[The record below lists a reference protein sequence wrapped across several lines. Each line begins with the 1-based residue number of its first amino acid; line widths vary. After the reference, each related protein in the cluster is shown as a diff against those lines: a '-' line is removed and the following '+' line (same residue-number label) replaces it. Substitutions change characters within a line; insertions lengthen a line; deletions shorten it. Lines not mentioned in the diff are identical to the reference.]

1 MAHQPTGA
9 EGKIAVSKFNR
20 NVQMKPAVLAVTSP
34 IRSSTEQPTL
44 HTALGAQGW
53 EREAQAEL
61 YLLAAGGFLG
71 MEGKFHESA
80 TARDA
85 RAIELIRQMAVE
97 DFDWVFG
104 FLTWLRAK
112 GNMRTAPIMLAVE
125 AVHARLEAGEHGA
138 VGTRVSVPVEFTAWT
153 PITNRRLIDQV
164 CQRADEPGELLAYW
178 FAKYGVE
185 RPGKAPKIPQ
195 PIKRGVAD
203 AAKRLYNEYSMLK
216 YDTATHSVRFADVL
230 ELCHPK
236 PADGK
241 VWQYDL
247 FKHAIDRRHSRDE
260 DIPDSLHMVHWNRLL
275 RADTNPNSWCNPDTL
290 KAAGMTWE
298 DAFSAVGSKVDKAKL
313 WEAMIPSM
321 GYGAL
326 LKNLRNFDEAGV
338 SNKVA
343 NAVVARLVDETE
355 VLKSRQFPY
364 RFFSAFKHTK
374 SLRWAQALEMA
385 LEISLRQIP
394 VLTGRT
400 LILVDRSPSMFP
412 GYYFSTPNKSD
423 ISLADQ
429 AAVFGSTLALRAQAP
444 TLVEF
449 GGESQ
454 EIAVPKGGSVLKMVG
469 EAFGQSNG
477 TDIPSAIKKHY
488 ANHDRVV
495 IVTDEQTRPGY
506 LPSNMSGRVVETS
519 IDAYIPLNVPVFV
532 WNMAGYKAGAMNT
545 GHKGRF
551 TLGGLT
557 GDAALQIE
565 RLENGINGCWMWEV
579 PDAA

>member
-1 MAHQPTGA
+1 
-9 EGKIAVSKFNR
+9 
-20 NVQMKPAVLAVTSP
+20 MKPAVLAATSP
-34 IRSSTEQPTL
+34 IRSLTEQPTL
-44 HTALGAQGW
+44 RTALGAQAW
-53 EREAQAEL
+53 EREAKAEL

-71 MEGKFHESA
+71 NEGKFHESGSD
-80 TARDA
+80 RDA
-85 RAIELIRQMAVE
+85 RAIELVRKLAIE

-104 FLTWLRAK
+104 FLTWLRSK

-125 AVHARLEAGEHGA
+125 AVQARLEAGEQGA
-138 VGTRVSVPVEFTAWT
+138 VGTRVPMPTADMIWSPV
-153 PITNRRLIDQV
+153 TNRRLIDQV

-216 YDTATHSVRFADVL
+216 YDTAAHSVRFADVL

-247 FKHAIDRRHSRDE
+247 FKHAIDRRHNRDE
-260 DIPDSLHMVHWNRLL
+260 TIPASLQML
-275 RADTNPNSWCNPDTL
+275 RANVALRAHVATGVFDVLLDPEALRS
-290 KAAGMTWE
+290 AGMTWE
-298 DAFSAVGSKVDKAKL
+298 DALSLGGSKVDKAKL

-321 GYGAL
+321 NYMGL
-326 LKNLRNFDEAGV
+326 LRNLRNFDEAGV

-343 NAVVARLVDETE
+343 NSVVARLVDETE
-355 VLKSRQFPY
+355 VLKSRQVPY
-364 RFFSAFKHTK
+364 RFFSAFKHTN

-385 LEISLRQIP
+385 LEISLQQIP
-394 VLTGRT
+394 VLSGRT

-412 GYYFSTPNKSD
+412 GYHFSTANTSD

-449 GGESQ
+449 GGESR
-454 EIAVPKGGSVLKMVG
+454 EIAVPKGGSVLKMVS
-469 EAFGQSNG
+469 EAFGRSNG
-477 TDIPSAIKKHY
+477 TDIPSAVKKHY

-506 LPSNMSGRVVETS
+506 LPSNWESYGGMREAS
-519 IDAYIPLNVPVFV
+519 IDSLIPLNVPVFM
-532 WNMAGYKAGAMNT
+532 WNLSGYKAGAMNT
-545 GHKGRF
+545 GSKGRF

-565 RLENGINGCWMWEV
+565 RLENGINGCWPWETSV
-579 PDAA
+579 